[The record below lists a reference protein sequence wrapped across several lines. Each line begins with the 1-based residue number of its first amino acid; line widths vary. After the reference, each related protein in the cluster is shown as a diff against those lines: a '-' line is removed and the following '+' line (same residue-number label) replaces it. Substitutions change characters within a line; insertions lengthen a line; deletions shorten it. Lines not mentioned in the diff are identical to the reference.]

1 LGYALRLTKTSLAGV
16 FVAVVIVA
24 LAGYY
29 LLVPSQEYVDTN
41 DAKLIPEPLVEI
53 AEVVENQGN
62 VMASDSANGDDVE
75 TERQIEESDIV
86 EQLDVTVEREVL
98 MIAERFHAD
107 ADQTQFVILNRA
119 KFLEQLRFSPA
130 YMYAESG
137 NTPPPLLP
145 VDHVD
150 FSMGL
155 FGDQLYALQVAE
167 VTISDV
173 AGSKHLIIEGTV
185 AGGGVFRFSALENGT
200 LQSGLIYTSDSY
212 IRLHTWKISNATL
225 VAAYSSATAERLR
238 APID

>member
-1 LGYALRLTKTSLAGV
+1 MGYALPLTKTSFAGV
-16 FVAVVIVA
+16 FIAVVIAA

-29 LLVPSQEYVDTN
+29 LSVPSQEDVDAN

-62 VMASDSANGDDVE
+62 IMVSDSANADDVDS
-75 TERQIEESDIV
+75 ERQIEESDIV
-86 EQLDVTVEREVL
+86 EQLDVTVGREVL
-98 MIAERFHAD
+98 MIVERFHAD

-155 FGDQLYALQVAE
+155 FGDQLYGLQVAE
-167 VTISDV
+167 VTISDI
-173 AGSKHLIIEGTV
+173 AGSKHLIIEGIV

-200 LQSGLIYTSDSY
+200 LQSGFIDTSDSY
-212 IRLHTWKISNATL
+212 IRLHTWKISSATI
-225 VAAYSSATAERLR
+225 VAAYSRATVDRLS
-238 APID
+238 DK